1 MVLTGFLCKPRFHAK
16 VYPLVYSLVCVLRF
30 LVRVILGKFYPGAK
44 LTGLCKRVAFHDLKA
59 FSGDFSDEL
68 SLLLDTKTAFMDPET
83 IWVLRTNQHSEVEWG
98 NFLKHFSYSPEYEFV
113 LIFTLDKAYRL
124 VYSAVAWSLDC

>member
-1 MVLTGFLCKPRFHAK
+1 MCTAVSGKGHPWKVLPRRETDRTVCKM
-16 VYPLVYSLVCVLRF
+16 
-30 LVRVILGKFYPGAK
+30 
-44 LTGLCKRVAFHDLKA
+44 VAFHDLKA